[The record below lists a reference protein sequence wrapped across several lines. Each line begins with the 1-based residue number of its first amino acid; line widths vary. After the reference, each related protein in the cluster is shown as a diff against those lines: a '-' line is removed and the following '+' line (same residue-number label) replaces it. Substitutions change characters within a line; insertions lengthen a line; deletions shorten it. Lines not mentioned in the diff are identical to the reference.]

1 MMLPSDKQAMVR
13 GAIIGSVVGFVLG
26 GTLGMAALGCGLSAT
41 LHGLFG
47 NSIDRVTGRIF

>member
-1 MMLPSDKQAMVR
+1 MATPSDKQAMVR

-26 GTLGMAALGCGLSAT
+26 GTLSMVALGCGLSAT